1 VWSDEIDKFSR
12 FHNLTIQKM
21 IGDPETRLA
30 ALNTPADIYT
40 INYENLPWLVDLC
53 EDFWPFKIIISDE
66 STALKGFR
74 LRHGGKRAG
83 ALAKAAKYTAR
94 WINLTGSPS
103 PNGLID
109 LWGQCWFIDM
119 GQRLGTSFS
128 DFKKRW
134 FDEDKYAHSIT
145 PKSFAETQITELIA
159 DVTYSLR
166 ADEVFDLE
174 PILHNPIYVELPPKA
189 RALYDQMENEMCIA
203 FGDGEEVEAKT
214 AADLSLKTLQIA
226 SGALYRPETTE
237 WETIH
242 DEKIMAAQEL
252 LDELSGNPL
261 LIAYHF
267 QHDVKRLLAAI
278 PGSRV
283 LKSKQDEDDWN
294 AGKIRCGIMH
304 PASGGHG
311 LNLQD
316 GGHNIAFFSHWWN
329 LEHFQQVIERIG
341 PVRQMQS
348 GYQRR
353 VMVHYL
359 IARGTTDETVM
370 RRRETKR
377 SVQDLVRERVENI
390 RAFT

>member
-1 VWSDEIDKFSR
+1 MEYIPRSYAPAVVEFMLKTPRCNIWLDPGLGKTGISLCYLDLLWLAGSNKFPCLVVAPKRVARSVWSDEIDKFSR

-226 SGALYRPETTE
+226 SGALYR
-237 WETIH
+237 
-242 DEKIMAAQEL
+242 
-252 LDELSGNPL
+252 
-261 LIAYHF
+261 
-267 QHDVKRLLAAI
+267 
-278 PGSRV
+278 
-283 LKSKQDEDDWN
+283 
-294 AGKIRCGIMH
+294 
-304 PASGGHG
+304 
-311 LNLQD
+311 
-316 GGHNIAFFSHWWN
+316 
-329 LEHFQQVIERIG
+329 
-341 PVRQMQS
+341 
-348 GYQRR
+348 RR
-353 VMVHYL
+353 
-359 IARGTTDETVM
+359 
-370 RRRETKR
+370 
-377 SVQDLVRERVENI
+377 S
-390 RAFT
+390 